1 MGVEPIGDGIYPP
14 PAGFEDRD
22 DHRTAIASAASKC
35 HGLPESAVRW
45 DQLQIRAAGSVASV
59 ANSHASL
66 IYFGCLVVRR

>member
-35 HGLPESAVRW
+35 HGVPDLLSDQ
-45 DQLQIRAAGSVASV
+45 DQLKSEQRVPSHPWQILTL
-59 ANSHASL
+59 SL
-66 IYFGCLVVRR
+66 IYFGCAVVRR